1 MDFSFMIYSH
11 TFIDI
16 FFLTFS
22 LWLGVFVVTRSHQDR
37 ISWLAAAALWSL
49 SCTFLINL
57 LLLYSPDLINN
68 GPWFWGWSSAVTVS
82 LLFHL
87 SVSFLPRQQTYKRQ
101 WMISLMYVIAINL
114 IAMDTYTPLIF
125 ERTGQPGVL
134 DVGSQV
140 GPLYPVFIGFLVI
153 VPLLAFFNLYQ
164 GYHDSKRL
172 PVRERFLILIWA
184 CICVLVGALWGG
196 LSTWLTPGLP
206 RVVSDIFFGSSV
218 ILIGYG
224 AARWNALIEGRSVN
238 LDLLYTGIV
247 YCCVVGIYLVV
258 AWLSNLIFGV
268 PLLSFLLFIVLAA
281 ITHSFYDWAR
291 SLLVRRIYGDLR
303 YRELRENLRDMSR
316 SMPTGQELDERLGIL
331 LKIICRTFNALNGF
345 IALSRD
351 NGFNIVVEIGQRF
364 KLGSLELD
372 HINTSEITYFPSSG
386 ETTNMPKGAVSMP
399 LRFGGDQIGFVL
411 IGERYEG
418 ARYSDEDK
426 ILLEDLAGIVAA
438 VIYTANM
445 QENNA
450 KQIDQLFGEIKQRDA
465 QLQNQLRDALGVDIE
480 PILLFEG
487 NDIETAA
494 LVEDALRHIHDFSYL
509 GSQPLAGLKLLEDT
523 LVVEEGEIVT
533 HVDRGKALKDTL
545 VRAIKK
551 LMPSADCIDTP
562 PAREWYPYIILHDSY
577 LLGKLN
583 REIMGELYIS
593 EGTFNRTRRRAL
605 QSVIRILKEMEK
617 AAHVGKVK
625 GFDQK

>member
-1 MDFSFMIYSH
+1 MDFSFMICSH

-22 LWLGVFVVTRSHQDR
+22 LWLGVFVVTRSHQGR

-57 LLLYSPDLINN
+57 FLLYSPELIKNE
-68 GPWFWGWSSAVTVS
+68 PWFWGWNNAVTVS
-82 LLFHL
+82 VLFHL
-87 SVSFLPRQQTYKRQ
+87 SVSFLPKEQTYKKQ
-101 WMISLMYVIAINL
+101 WLISLIYVIAINL

-125 ERTGQPGVL
+125 ARTELPGVS
-134 DVGSQV
+134 DVASQV
-140 GPLYPVFIGFLVI
+140 GPFYPVFIGFLII

-164 GYHDSKRL
+164 GYHGSKRL
-172 PVRERFLILIWA
+172 LVRERFLILIWA
-184 CICVLVGALWGG
+184 CICVLVGALCGG

-206 RVVSDIFFGSSV
+206 WIVSDIFFGSSV

-224 AARWNALIEGRSVN
+224 VARWNALIEGRSVK
-238 LDLLYTGIV
+238 LDLIYTGIA
-247 YCCVVGIYLVV
+247 YSCVVGIYLVA
-258 AWLSNLIFGV
+258 AWFSNLIFGL
-268 PLLSFLLFIVLAA
+268 PLLSFLVFIVLAT

-291 SLLVRRIYGDLR
+291 SILARRIYGDLR

-331 LKIICRTFNALNGF
+331 LQIICRTFNALNGF
-345 IALSRD
+345 VALARD
-351 NGFNIVVEIGQRF
+351 NDFNIIVEIGKNF
-364 KLGSLELD
+364 KLDSLELD
-372 HINTSEITYFPSSG
+372 LINTGEITYFPSSG
-386 ETTNMPKGAVSMP
+386 ETTNMLKGAVSMP

-411 IGERYEG
+411 IGERHEG
-418 ARYSDEDK
+418 AQYSDEDK
-426 ILLEDLAGIVAA
+426 ILLEDLAEIVAA
-438 VIYTANM
+438 VIYTANV
-445 QENNA
+445 QDVNT
-450 KQIDQLFGEIKQRDA
+450 KQIEQLFGEIKQRDA
-465 QLQNQLRDALGVDIE
+465 QLQNRLRNALGVDLE

-487 NDIETAA
+487 NDIEVAA

-509 GSQPLAGLKLLEDT
+509 GSQPLAGLKLLEDH

-533 HVDRGKALKDTL
+533 HVDRGKALKETL
-545 VRAIKK
+545 VKAIKK
-551 LMPSADCIDTP
+551 LMPSADCLHTP
-562 PAREWYPYIILHDSY
+562 PSREWYPYIILHDSY

-617 AAHVGKVK
+617 AAHVGKAK

>member
-1 MDFSFMIYSH
+1 MDFSLMVCSH

-22 LWLGVFVVTRSHQDR
+22 LWLGVFVVTRNHQDR

-57 LLLYSPDLINN
+57 ILLYSPDLINN
-68 GPWFWGWSSAVTVS
+68 GPWFWGWNSAVTVS

-87 SVSFLPRQQTYKRQ
+87 SISFLPKEQTYKKQ
-101 WMISLMYVIAINL
+101 WLISLIYVVAINL
-114 IAMDTYTPLIF
+114 IAMDAYTPLILT
-125 ERTGQPGVL
+125 RKGQV
-134 DVGSQV
+134 DVASQV
-140 GPLYPVFIGFLVI
+140 GPFYPVFIGFLI
-153 VPLLAFFNLYQ
+153 FVPLLALINLYQ
-164 GYHDSKRL
+164 GYHGSKRL

-184 CICVLVGALWGG
+184 CICVLMGAVCGG
-196 LSTWLTPGLP
+196 LTTRLTPGLP
-206 RVVSDIFFGSSV
+206 WIVSDILLGSSV

-224 AARWNALIEGRSVN
+224 VARWNALIEGRSVK
-238 LDLLYTGIV
+238 LDLFYTGIA
-247 YCCVVGIYLVV
+247 YCFVVGIYLVA
-258 AWLSNLIFGV
+258 AWLSDLIFGV
-268 PLLSFLLFIVLAA
+268 PLLSFLLFIVLAT

-291 SLLVRRIYGDLR
+291 SILARRIYGDLR
-303 YRELRENLRDMSR
+303 YRELRENLRDMSK

-331 LKIICRTFNALNGF
+331 LQIICRTFNALNGF

-351 NGFNIVVEIGQRF
+351 NDFDIVVETGKRF
-364 KLGSLELD
+364 KLDSLELD
-372 HINTSEITYFPSSG
+372 LINAGDITYFPSG
-386 ETTNMPKGAVSMP
+386 EEATNMPKGAVSMP
-399 LRFGGDQIGFVL
+399 LRFGGEHIGFIL

-418 ARYSDEDK
+418 ARYSNEDK
-426 ILLEDLAGIVAA
+426 ILLEDLAEIVAA
-438 VIYTANM
+438 VIYTSNL
-445 QENNA
+445 QDNNA
-450 KQIDQLFGEIKQRDA
+450 KQIEQLFGEIKQRDA
-465 QLQNQLRDALGVDIE
+465 QLQNRLRDALGVDLE

-487 NDIETAA
+487 NDIEIAA
-494 LVEDALRHIHDFSYL
+494 LVEDALRNIHDFSYL
-509 GSQPLAGLKLLEDT
+509 GSQPLSGLKLLEDY

-545 VRAIKK
+545 VKAIKK
-551 LMPSADCIDTP
+551 LMPSEDCTHTP
-562 PAREWYPYIILHDSY
+562 PTREWYPYIILHDSY

-583 REIMGELYIS
+583 REIMSELYIS

-617 AAHVGKVK
+617 AAYIGKVK